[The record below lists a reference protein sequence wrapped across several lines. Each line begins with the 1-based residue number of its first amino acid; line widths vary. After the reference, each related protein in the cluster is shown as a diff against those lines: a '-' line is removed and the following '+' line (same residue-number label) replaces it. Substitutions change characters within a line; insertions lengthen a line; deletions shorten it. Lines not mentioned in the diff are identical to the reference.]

1 MCFSAFQLYNL
12 RINKFSSLFTYKT
25 KIKILNSNHFFCF
38 LTFSSFSFFFLSLH
52 FPFHIPKF
60 SFCEFHQTLFL
71 RFWFQ
76 FWFWRKRIK
85 VLCYDVVFGRSK
97 SEKNEATPTPSRA
110 HVVGGGGEGVCAVTE
125 TSKEDECAADD
136 GANEIA
142 FFFAGVFSWW
152 WCKRSGLETKRMR

>member
-1 MCFSAFQLYNL
+1 M
-12 RINKFSSLFTYKT
+12 
-25 KIKILNSNHFFCF
+25 
-38 LTFSSFSFFFLSLH
+38 
-52 FPFHIPKF
+52 
-60 SFCEFHQTLFL
+60 
-71 RFWFQ
+71 
-76 FWFWRKRIK
+76 
-85 VLCYDVVFGRSK
+85 CYDVVFGRSK

-152 WCKRSGLETKRMR
+152 WCKRSGSETKRMR